1 MKSYFTYFTQ
11 HLLKSELLR
20 SASILITGTVLA
32 QLISILL
39 QPFLRRFFS
48 PESFGL
54 FSVYLSIVGIILVVS
69 SLRYDDAIVLP
80 VKDKESSNI
89 LVLSLLLSFVI
100 NLFLFLIVLF
110 WGDSVIK
117 FLNLPE
123 KFSSKILFIIPISVF
138 LYNTYQSFNY
148 WLIRK
153 KRYYAVSA
161 NKLIRRST
169 EGVAQIVFAFLK
181 NIKGLIYGD
190 IIGQSSNVIT
200 VVYQSVKN
208 GFTFRNISI
217 VKLKY
222 VFGKYSEFPK
232 YNLIPAV
239 MSSCSYLLPPIFINK
254 YFSIEYTGYYDLTKL
269 LLSIPLA
276 LVATAFSNVLLQKIS
291 ERYQKKESFLSDLKP
306 ILLIILV
313 ICLFEISIILLFG
326 VGLFKLFFGQ
336 IWGFSGEISKIL
348 VWSFVLN
355 FIVSSFSCLFI
366 SMRKIKIYSIWQ
378 FFYFIAILS
387 LLFFKDLIF
396 IDFLKV
402 YVFIEV
408 ACYISLAAMMFFIV
422 SKYER
427 SLR

>member
-1 MKSYFTYFTQ
+1 MKKYYHYFTQ

-54 FSVYLSIVGIILVVS
+54 FSVYLSVVGIILVVS

-80 VKDKESSNI
+80 IKDKESSNI
-89 LVLSLLLSFVI
+89 LVLSLLLSFAI
-100 NLFLFLIVLF
+100 NLILFIIVLF
-110 WGDSVIK
+110 WGDRVIK

-123 KFSSKILFIIPISVF
+123 KFSSKILFLIPLSVF

-161 NKLIRRST
+161 NKLIRRGS
-169 EGVAQIVFAFLK
+169 EGIAQVIFAFLK
-181 NIKGLIYGD
+181 SIKGLIYGD
-190 IIGQSSNVIT
+190 IIGQSSNVVT
-200 VVYQSVKN
+200 VVYQSAKN
-208 GFTFRNISI
+208 GFTFRNVSLI
-217 VKLKY
+217 KLKY
-222 VFGKYSEFPK
+222 VFGKYSEFPR

-254 YFSIEYTGYYDLTKL
+254 YFSIEYTGYYDLAKL

-291 ERYQKKESFLSDLKP
+291 ERYQKKESFLSDFKP
-306 ILLIILV
+306 ILFLILM

-326 VGLFKLFFGQ
+326 EGLFKLFFGQ

-348 VWSFVLN
+348 VWSFTLN

-378 FFYFIAILS
+378 FFYFIAILL
-387 LLFFKDLIF
+387 LLFFKNLVF

-402 YVFIEV
+402 YVLIEV
-408 ACYISLAAMMFFIV
+408 ACYVSLAVMMFFIV

-427 SLR
+427 SLK